1 VARRLEAVLIVER
14 LGSGRA
20 RLAICGE
27 DHQRLRADDVELNVR
42 AARNFEFDVRAARDS
57 HRLDGASFARS
68 FVIQSRADR
77 EKRTAARERRTGQ
90 AELAVGVA
98 RKKKPRGSPTP
109 HFSPGMN
116 LLFPSRIGSKKQ

>member
-1 VARRLEAVLIVER
+1 MALSIWANSQCQQRKAPNNICHFVARRLEAVLIVER

-68 FVIQSRADR
+68 FVIQ
-77 EKRTAARERRTGQ
+77 
-90 AELAVGVA
+90 
-98 RKKKPRGSPTP
+98 
-109 HFSPGMN
+109 
-116 LLFPSRIGSKKQ
+116 

>member
-1 VARRLEAVLIVER
+1 MARRLEAVLIVER

-90 AELAVGVA
+90 TQQAVGVA
-98 RKKKPRGSPTP
+98 RKKPRGFPTP
-109 HFSPGMN
+109 HVSPGMN
-116 LLFPSRIGSKKQ
+116 LLFPYRIGSKRQ